1 MMRVALLLALLL
13 SAGPLCAQPAAP
25 LAFAFVL
32 LLGEGSDGQPVPM
45 VRTVVEGGTSCPALR
60 DRAGATLSA
69 LTPRQRPE
77 GGQFDQVMVCEA
89 RYPVGQAGTVQ
100 IADQRIDLPVVARGT
115 PRRIVLL
122 GDSSC
127 HGQAE
132 RKPQSCVGDGYDK
145 MWPFGTISF
154 EGARDR
160 PDLIVHVGDYNYR
173 GTPRAMVLP
182 KSATGYAQDPG

>member
-1 MMRVALLLALLL
+1 MRVALLLALLL

-122 GDSSC
+122 GDSGC
-127 HGQAE
+127 RGQAE